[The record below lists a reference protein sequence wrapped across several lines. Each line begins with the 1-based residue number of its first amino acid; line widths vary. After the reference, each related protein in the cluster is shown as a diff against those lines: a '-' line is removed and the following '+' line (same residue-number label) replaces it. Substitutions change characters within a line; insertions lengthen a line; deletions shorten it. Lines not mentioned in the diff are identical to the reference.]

1 MKHIIINP
9 NDIYIVD
16 NIEYF
21 KFTDGHR
28 TYRDIH
34 TNLLNNHIYT
44 LKRIATI
51 CELENF
57 RQLNKKNLVNL
68 IEKSNCLIIA

>member
-1 MKHIIINP
+1 M
-9 NDIYIVD
+9 
-16 NIEYF
+16 
-21 KFTDGHR
+21 

-51 CELENF
+51 CKLENF

-68 IEKSNCLIIA
+68 IEKSNCLIIAE